1 MDAALAILIGAL
13 KIAFGFT
20 LIIGIHELGHTIAAL
35 LCGVKIKRFSL
46 GMGPGFTI
54 KNVRWFNELTISPIV
69 IGGYVQMDMEMLNQK
84 SFWQRFFVFIAGMLA
99 NVLLAILIFTIAGH
113 NVLNSAVGCF
123 FFWLAGWPI
132 FLHQLFSEAIT
143 VQESLGGPVMIGQ
156 MMTGGEIPYLKTLAM
171 INLAIAMFNL
181 LPLPPL
187 DGGHIFV
194 DILKKIIGEKA
205 GNAVGKVLMSIG
217 VVAIILLLVYVTR
230 NDILRIA

>member
-1 MDAALAILIGAL
+1 MDFLIGLL
-13 KIAFGFT
+13 KIMLGFT
-20 LIIGIHELGHTIAAL
+20 LIIGIHEMGHAIAAL

-46 GMGPGFTI
+46 GMGPGWTI
-54 KNVRWFNELTISPIV
+54 NNVRWFNEITISPIV
-69 IGGYVQMDMEMLNQK
+69 IGGYVQMDTEALNQK
-84 SFWQRFFVFIAGMLA
+84 SFWQRFFIFIAGMLA

-113 NVLNSAVGCF
+113 NVLNSTVGCF
-123 FFWLAGWPI
+123 FFWLAGCPI
-132 FLHQLFSEAIT
+132 FLHQLFSGAIT
-143 VQESLGGPVMIGQ
+143 AQESLGGPVMIGQ
-156 MMTGGEIPYLKTLAM
+156 MMASGGKIPYLETLAM

-217 VVAIILLLVYVTR
+217 VIALITLLLYVTT
-230 NDILRIA
+230 NDISRITK